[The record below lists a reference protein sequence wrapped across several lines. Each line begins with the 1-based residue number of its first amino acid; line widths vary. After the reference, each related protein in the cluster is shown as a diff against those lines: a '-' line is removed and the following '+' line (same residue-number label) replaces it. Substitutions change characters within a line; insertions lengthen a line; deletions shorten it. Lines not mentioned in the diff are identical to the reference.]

1 MKVQRLFEARCNTS
15 HLTQKCLWALFCLFM
30 TGSSVPT
37 FGQQKPK
44 LISARTISSSVP
56 SGYQQVG
63 NTQLYYKQ
71 STSSID
77 FQGRFDNKYYG
88 STYSNQGYKVAM
100 QVNGGTPTTVN
111 CLNGSTLNGIT
122 FRASVEAQGEL
133 ARICYTVT
141 NTTETDAVVSLGTH
155 ADIMIG
161 NNDRAP
167 ISRRTD
173 TGGNTYGVTM
183 KDGNGAQL
191 CVLFGSGLAGVNSV
205 SDFWFGHYSLNNNAS
220 NMVGN
225 YSSGS
230 NYMEENGS
238 YDSGMGWC
246 WKNRTIMANDSV
258 VFSYL
263 IGVGDVNLEPNSSF
277 EVTPEDPDGWN
288 DLSRPHRLTMEG
300 IYESPAGLNGRIEYA
315 VEDSEEWIALTDM
328 LPSGSNF
335 KDSLVAVF
343 DPNKEVHLIRFR
355 AVDNVG
361 NTTALPPIEYVDV
374 SFLTLNGMENK
385 TYTGDSIYQT
395 NLTCDL
401 AEGEFQLA
409 NYQNNVNAGTA
420 SFQIEGVFP
429 YSIGKKTHTFQIDP
443 QMLSGE
449 IMAETAEYVYN
460 GNYIYPNWS
469 FTNPEYSEL
478 VPERDYTVFYECN
491 MWPGEG
497 FIMVNGCGNYTGGMS
512 TSFFIDKAPLTE
524 DLFDLEMPPTDI
536 NYDGYEH
543 GASISVQE
551 GVGPYTIYYA
561 PHDTEEFT
569 EAKPTTKGM
578 YDVYLEIQE
587 GELYH
592 SMERTFM
599 GSFTIY
605 EFSKEEWEMLKQL
618 YGQLAPA
625 NPEWAAQWYP
635 YITANNILSVNQMNG
650 IRTEKGHV
658 VELDLAN
665 QKLEGTFPSLA
676 FAFPYLK
683 TLDLSNNRITDNM
696 QNIVQT
702 MYGYI
707 MTQNPEFMSALQ
719 TLNISKNRMEGN
731 VGLLAYSTESYP
743 NLLSRFPNLTTLLAS
758 ENRFDQVYPHLP
770 LSITTL
776 DLKKQSIET
785 LLNVNLDDLNKDS
798 IAEKI
803 PTLIIYNHK
812 EQSYN
817 TDLYVRLG
825 NMPEF
830 PETGQEDNK
839 LYWGVDASF
848 VNDNL
853 QLNCLGNNTYKGQSG
868 DTLFVTYPVGSQEVA
883 GSYCLAKYSFKQ
895 GNANF
900 IHGVDI
906 ADLQATINYL
916 FGEYQI
922 YPFNFTAAD
931 TYTDNRINVQD
942 VVCTAQIIM
951 DSEQQTEQT
960 SPVYLKQSAAQKA
973 NNADEACIYARNG
986 KLILNTTKPI
996 AALDITFEGILN
1008 GTFRLNELGYQVV
1021 SKQNQGNTRVIAYT
1035 LLEDYIPEGETVI
1048 AEYSGEAP
1056 KISAIT
1062 LADPNAQYVHA
1073 SYQGETTSVND
1084 LINSENRNTEYYS
1097 VEGIRLNKP
1106 VKGINIIKTV
1116 TNGQTSS
1123 KIIYIK

>member
-1 MKVQRLFEARCNTS
+1 MKLQLIFKLGCNYLHLMQICFSALLCIFLFGTS
-15 HLTQKCLWALFCLFM
+15 VSIRA
-30 TGSSVPT
+30 
-37 FGQQKPK
+37 QQKPK
-44 LISARTISSSVP
+44 LISARSISSTLP
-56 SGYQQVG
+56 SGYMQVG

-71 STSSID
+71 SSSSID
-77 FQGRFDNKYYG
+77 FQGRFDNSYYG
-88 STYSNQGYKVAM
+88 STYSNKGYRVAM
-100 QVNGGTPTTVN
+100 QVNNGTPTVVD
-111 CLNGSTLNGIT
+111 CLNGTTLNGVS
-122 FRASVEAQGEL
+122 FYASVEAQGEL

-141 NTTETDAVVSLGTH
+141 NTTDSDAVVSLGTH

-167 ISRRTD
+167 ISRRID
-173 TGGNTYGVTM
+173 TAGSTYGVTM

-205 SDFWFGHYSLNNNAS
+205 NDFWFGYYSLNSNAN

-246 WKNRTIMANDSV
+246 WKNRTIMPQDSI

-315 VEDSEEWIALTDM
+315 VEDSEEWIALTEM

-335 KDSLVAVF
+335 RDSLVAVF
-343 DPNKEVHLIRFR
+343 DPSREIHLIRFR

-374 SFLTLNGMENK
+374 NFLTLNGIVNK
-385 TYTGDSIYQT
+385 TYTGDSIYQAD
-395 NLTCDL
+395 LTCDL
-401 AEGEFQLA
+401 AEGEFMLGS
-409 NYQNNVNAGTA
+409 YRNNVNAGTA
-420 SFQIEGVFP
+420 SFQLEGVFP
-429 YSIGKKTHTFQIDP
+429 YSIGKKAYTFQIEP
-443 QMLSGE
+443 QPLTGE
-449 IMAETAEYVYN
+449 IVVDSAAYVYD
-460 GNYIYPNWS
+460 GNAKCPSWS
-469 FTNPEYSEL
+469 FSEPAFGGL
-478 VPERDYTVFYECN
+478 VAERDFTLLYESN
-491 MWPGEG
+491 VWPGEG
-497 FIMVNGCGNYTGGMS
+497 FIIVNGCGNYTGS
-512 TSFFIDKAPLTE
+512 LTASFFIDKAPLT
-524 DLFDLEMPPTDI
+524 DSLYTLRMPPIDI
-536 NYDGYEH
+536 NYDGKEH
-543 GASISVQE
+543 GATVTTDD
-551 GVGPYTIYYA
+551 GVGICTIYYA
-561 PHDTEEFT
+561 RHNTEDFTEE
-569 EAKPTTKGM
+569 KPVAQGT
-578 YDVYLEIQE
+578 YDVFLEFEE

-592 SMERTFM
+592 SQEKTLV
-599 GSFTIY
+599 GSFAIY
-605 EFSKEEWEMLKQL
+605 EFSQEEWNILKLL
-618 YGQLAPA
+618 YGQLATA
-625 NPEWAAQWYP
+625 NPEWATQWYP
-635 YITANNILSVNQMNG
+635 YITTDEILGVNQMSG

-658 VELDLAN
+658 VELNLAD
-665 QKLEGTFPSLA
+665 QKLKGTFPTLA
-676 FAFPYLK
+676 FAFPYLRI
-683 TLDLSNNRITDNM
+683 LNLSNNQIADNM

-719 TLNISKNRMEGN
+719 TLNISNNQLNGN
-731 VGLLAYSTESYP
+731 IGLLAYSTETYP
-743 NLLSRFPNLTTLLAS
+743 SLLSRFPNLNTLLAA
-758 ENRFDQVYPHLP
+758 ENRLDQVYPHLP

-776 DLKKQSIET
+776 DLKNQRIET

-803 PTLIIYNHK
+803 PTLIVYNHK

-825 NMPEF
+825 NMPEI
-830 PETGQEDNK
+830 PETGQDGGK
-839 LYWGVDASF
+839 LYWGVDAF
-848 VNDNL
+848 MENENI
-853 QLNCLGNNTYKGQSG
+853 QLRCLENNTYKGKSG

-883 GSYCLAKYSFKQ
+883 GSYCLAKYFFDQ

-906 ADLQATINYL
+906 ADLQTTINYL

-942 VVCTAQIIM
+942 VVCTAQLIM
-951 DSEQQTEQT
+951 DAEQQTEPA
-960 SPVYLKQSAAQKA
+960 SPVDLKRSAGLPT
-973 NNADEACIYARNG
+973 NGTYEACIYARDG
-986 KLILNTTKPI
+986 KLILNTTKAI
-996 AALDITFEGILN
+996 AALDVTFEGDLN
-1008 GTFRLNELGYQVV
+1008 GTFLLQELGYQVV
-1021 SKQNQGNTRVIAYT
+1021 SRQNQGNTRVIAYT
-1035 LLEDYIPEGETVI
+1035 LLGEYIPVGETVI
-1048 AEYSGEAP
+1048 AEYSGKVP
-1056 KISAIT
+1056 NISSIT
-1062 LADPNAQYVHA
+1062 LADPDAQYVHA

-1084 LINSENRNTEYYS
+1084 LISSENRKAEYYS
-1097 VEGIRLNKP
+1097 IEGIRLNKP
-1106 VKGINIIKTV
+1106 VKGLNIIKTV
-1116 TNGQTSS
+1116 TNGQTTS